1 MSFTSKLSNDV
12 DTYKLVSRVVHH
24 MCESNGLNFE
34 EQWSAISRK
43 TTEQL
48 DRHFRR
54 QRRQNNPLYQIKQRR
69 IAYSFFTAEN
79 RNQLAAK
86 HPELSFGEVSK
97 LVGQE
102 WKKLSDKQRA
112 KYIKLEQADKAR
124 YEAEKQAVLAQQ
136 TSASTSEET
145 TETVEQEA
153 EVAPTRSRRSRKAAT
168 TPAVEAT
175 PEPVQESAPAST
187 SAPSKKR
194 GGKKNKR
201 SRK

>member
-1 MSFTSKLSNDV
+1 MSFTSKLSHNE
-12 DTYKLVSRVVHH
+12 DTYKLVSRVVHQL
-24 MCESNGLNFE
+24 CESNGLTFE

-43 TTEQL
+43 TTDQL

-54 QRRQNNPLYQIKQRR
+54 QRRQTNPLYQIKQRR

-102 WKKLSDKQRA
+102 WKKLSEKQRA
-112 KYIKLEQADKAR
+112 KYVKLEQADKAR

-136 TSASTSEET
+136 TSATTTEET
-145 TETVEQEA
+145 TTTTEQEST
-153 EVAPTRSRRSRKAAT
+153 PTRSRRSRKAET